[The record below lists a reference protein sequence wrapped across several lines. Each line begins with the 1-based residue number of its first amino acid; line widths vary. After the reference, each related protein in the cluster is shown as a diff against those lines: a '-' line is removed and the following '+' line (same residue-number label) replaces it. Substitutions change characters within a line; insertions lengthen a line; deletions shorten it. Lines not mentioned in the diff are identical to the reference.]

1 MAEEILSPWKSCK
14 EHEPPYETLLLIHTL
29 FGYKVLTRCWGKD
42 GDQWWDDNQ
51 EVYVGHVSHWMEVP
65 PMTPKV

>member
-1 MAEEILSPWKSCK
+1 MTEEILSPWKSCK
-14 EHEPPYETLLLIHTL
+14 DHEPPYETLLLILTS
-29 FGYKVLTRCWGKD
+29 FGYKVLTRSWSKT